1 MALMFAPLLAAV
13 LAQFTPA
20 PSASASPVAPPSPV
34 ASPVTSPSAAPG
46 APLTLSTT
54 SVNLNPAQQ
63 SVVTVTGAAAPLQ
76 LTLDRRLVTVAADPA
91 ATSVTITASQATGS
105 DVLHVTDANG
115 ASAEVNVR
123 VAFNAGTIVPQTTLT
138 VTGNPAQPDWLAQQ
152 ITQWV
157 TRLTQALPGAS
168 VTIGAVTPPSAPLA
182 PGGTAQFSVPVQI
195 SGNGQYFDQTA
206 TTTVNVQNAPVQ
218 PFMPG
223 LLFYD
228 DDPEHVSQDGVLFR
242 GSVTAA
248 QPARIYYYHD
258 NTADPRR
265 LVVALASTGQSPAS
279 VQLIHA
285 SAGPNI
291 DVMTVGQAVTK
302 KFLLT
307 KNQQEGIVVDLSGD
321 QPYLLTD
328 LTMTSRQ
335 LVAGSADIR
344 VLSGGP
350 VEVTVM
356 GVSPGVD
363 PRTLLGGP
371 VLPGD
376 GHHRTGIF
384 SIAGFGAD
392 NLRYAVGSD
401 DATVVLGDTDP
412 TPPNV
417 TPSAGGHD
425 YGDYGI
431 VHTIAVTLE
440 NPTAE
445 PAAAY
450 LYVQPLAGPARG
462 SFLVDGNPVDI
473 GCVRVPSKYQVTAFD
488 LPPGQSTH
496 VVQTMTDGGSFYPV
510 RLGVTATAPEP
521 SAPPINAPDGCFP
534 KPQAPA
540 NQ

>member
-1 MALMFAPLLAAV
+1 M
-13 LAQFTPA
+13 
-20 PSASASPVAPPSPV
+20 
-34 ASPVTSPSAAPG
+34 
-46 APLTLSTT
+46 
-54 SVNLNPAQQ
+54 
-63 SVVTVTGAAAPLQ
+63 
-76 LTLDRRLVTVAADPA
+76 
-91 ATSVTITASQATGS
+91 
-105 DVLHVTDANG
+105 
-115 ASAEVNVR
+115 
-123 VAFNAGTIVPQTTLT
+123 
-138 VTGNPAQPDWLAQQ
+138 
-152 ITQWV
+152 

-206 TTTVNVQNAPVQ
+206 TTTVNVQNTPVQ
-218 PFMPG
+218 PFTPG

-265 LVVALASTGQSPAS
+265 LVVALESNGTKPRVGAADPRLG
-279 VQLIHA
+279 
-285 SAGPNI
+285 GPQHRR
-291 DVMTVGQAVTK
+291 DDRRTSGYER
-302 KFLLT
+302 FLLT
-307 KNQQEGIVVDLSGD
+307 KNQQEGIVVNLSGD

-363 PRTLLGGP
+363 PRTLLAGP

-376 GHHRTGIF
+376 GHHRTGTF
-384 SIAGFGAD
+384 SIAGLG
-392 NLRYAVGSD
+392 RIISVAVGND

-440 NPTAE
+440 NPTAA

-462 SFLVDGNPVDI
+462 SFLVHGNPVNI
-473 GCVRVPSKYQVTAFD
+473 GCVRVPSRYQVTAFD
-488 LPPGQSTH
+488 LAARSVNARRADDDRRRFVLSGSPWRYRDRSGAERAADQRAGRVLPQAAASREP
-496 VVQTMTDGGSFYPV
+496 MNADGESKVILLV
-510 RLGVTATAPEP
+510 RLLNAIDQGRHSFEALKEKIGEGGHATEHAQPAPLSRDPYQRRLSARISIALRTSTGSPKVTASSGSTSVTASS
-521 SAPPINAPDGCFP
+521 SAWSRCGRWVRASAARSARRSTASR
-534 KPQAPA
+534 KRSSEARA
-540 NQ
+540 AARARA

>member
-1 MALMFAPLLAAV
+1 MFVPLFASV
-13 LAQFTPA
+13 LVQFTPT
-20 PSASASPVAPPSPV
+20 PPASASPAPVSPSPV
-34 ASPVTSPSAAPG
+34 ASPVSAPSASPA

-63 SVVTVTGAAAPLQ
+63 SVVTVTGAEAPLQ
-76 LTLDRRLVTVAADPA
+76 LTLDRRLVTVTADPA
-91 ATSVTITASQATGS
+91 GTSVTITASQATGS

-115 ASAEVNVR
+115 ASADVNVR
-123 VAFNAGTIVPQTTLT
+123 VAFNAGTVVGQTTLT

-152 ITQWV
+152 VTQWV

-168 VTIGAVTPPSAPLA
+168 VTIGAVTPLPAPLA
-182 PGGTAQFSVPVQI
+182 AGATAQFSVPIQI
-195 SGNGQYFDQTA
+195 SGNGQYFDQSA
-206 TTTVNVQNAPVQ
+206 TTTVNVQNTPMQ
-218 PFMPG
+218 PFTPG

-228 DDPEHVSQDGVLFR
+228 DDPEHVTQDGVLFR
-242 GSVTAA
+242 GTVTAA

-265 LVVALASTGQSPAS
+265 LVVALQATGQNPAS

-307 KNQQEGIVVDLSGD
+307 KNQQEGIVVDLMGD

-328 LTMTSRQ
+328 LPMTSRQ
-335 LVAGSADIR
+335 LVAGTADIR

-350 VEVTVM
+350 VEVTVL

-363 PRTLLGGP
+363 PRTLLAGP
-371 VLPGD
+371 TLPGD
-376 GHHRTGIF
+376 GHHRTGVF

-392 NLRYAVGSD
+392 TLRYAVGSD
-401 DATVVLGDTDP
+401 DATVVLGDTEP

-417 TPSAGGHD
+417 TASADGHD
-425 YGDYGI
+425 YGDYGV
-431 VHTIAVTLE
+431 VHTIALTLD
-440 NPTAE
+440 NPTAA

-462 SFLVDGNPVDI
+462 SFLVDGNVVDI

-510 RLGVTATAPEP
+510 RLGVTATAPQP

-534 KPQAPA
+534 KPQAPP

>member
-1 MALMFAPLLAAV
+1 V
-13 LAQFTPA
+13 
-20 PSASASPVAPPSPV
+20 SPPPPS
-34 ASPVTSPSAAPG
+34 PG
-46 APLTLSTT
+46 APLTLSTNN
-54 SVNLNPAQQ
+54 VNLNPAQQ

-76 LTLDRRLVTVAADPA
+76 LTLDRRLVTATADPA
-91 ATSVTITASQATGS
+91 GTSVTITASQATGS

-115 ASAEVNVR
+115 ANADVNVR
-123 VAFNAGTIVPQTTLT
+123 IAFNAGTIVAQTTLT

-168 VTIGAVTPPSAPLA
+168 ITIGAVTPPSAPLA
-182 PGGTAQFSVPVQI
+182 AGATAQFSVPIQI
-195 SGNGQYFDQTA
+195 SGNGQYFDQSA
-206 TTTVNVQNAPVQ
+206 TTTVDVQNTAMQ
-218 PFMPG
+218 PFTPG

-228 DDPEHVSQDGVLFR
+228 DDPEHVTQDGVLFR
-242 GSVTAA
+242 GTVSAT

-265 LVVALASTGQSPAS
+265 LVVALQATGQNPAS

-328 LTMTSRQ
+328 LPMTSRQ
-335 LVAGSADIR
+335 LVAGTADIR

-356 GVSPGVD
+356 GVSPGAD
-363 PRTLLGGP
+363 PRTLLAGP
-371 VLPGD
+371 ILPGD
-376 GHHRTGIF
+376 GHHRTGVF

-401 DATVVLGDTDP
+401 DATVVLGDTEP

-431 VHTIAVTLE
+431 VHTISVTLD
-440 NPTAE
+440 NPTAA

-450 LYVQPLAGPARG
+450 LYVQPIAGPARG
-462 SFLVDGNPVDI
+462 SFLIDGNVVDI
-473 GCVRVPSKYQVTAFD
+473 GCVRVSSKYQITTFD

>member
-1 MALMFAPLLAAV
+1 MFAPLLAAA

-20 PSASASPVAPPSPV
+20 PAASASPVAPPSPV
-34 ASPVTSPSAAPG
+34 ASPVTSPSASPG

-76 LTLDRRLVTVAADPA
+76 FTLDRRLVTVAADPA
-91 ATSVTITASQATGS
+91 GTSLTITASQATGS
-105 DVLHVTDANG
+105 DVLQVTDANG
-115 ASAEVNVR
+115 ASADVNIR
-123 VAFNAGTIVPQTTLT
+123 VAFNAGTIVGQTTLT

-168 VTIGAVTPPSAPLA
+168 VTIGAVAPPSAPLA

-206 TTTVNVQNAPVQ
+206 TTTVNVQNTPVQ
-218 PFMPG
+218 PFTPG

-258 NTADPRR
+258 NTADSRR
-265 LVVALASTGQSPAS
+265 LVVALESTGQSPAS

-363 PRTLLGGP
+363 PRTLLAGP

-392 NLRYAVGSD
+392 NLRYALGSD

-440 NPTAE
+440 NPTAA

-473 GCVRVPSKYQVTAFD
+473 GCVRVPSKYQVSAFD